1 MTAIDWSVF
10 DQFPENTCECA
21 CGAVFR
27 SHTKTVRNP
36 ENTGFLIASR
46 NPCPG
51 CGKTEGHLCAV
62 RSDPETFVIGS
73 KR

>member
-10 DQFPENTCECA
+10 DQHPENTCECG
-21 CGAVFR
+21 CGAFFR

-46 NPCPG
+46 RPCPG
-51 CGKTEGHLCAV
+51 CGKTEGHLRAV
-62 RSDPETFVIGS
+62 RGDPETFVIGS
-73 KR
+73 KG